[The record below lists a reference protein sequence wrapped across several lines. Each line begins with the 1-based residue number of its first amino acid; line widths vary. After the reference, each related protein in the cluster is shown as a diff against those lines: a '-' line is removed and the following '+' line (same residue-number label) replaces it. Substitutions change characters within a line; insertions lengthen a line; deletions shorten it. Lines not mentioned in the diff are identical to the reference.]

1 VSTDGEV
8 MAAVAGLRAALIGG
22 AGVGEALRLCCYRH
36 PSFMSTL
43 LTESVRERFGPNCDI
58 RDITRFVARVAAGR
72 DPAQLGFPR
81 REAEAVIRAVL
92 GELNFL
98 DEVDPAQFS
107 YIEIGIAVMTQ
118 LFAEWRPDPVE
129 MASLFARAEAVLA
142 EARAMSP
149 VMDEVERD
157 WQASDMPNSPFAFP
171 I

>member
-1 VSTDGEV
+1 
-8 MAAVAGLRAALIGG
+8 MAAIAGLRAALIDG
-22 AGVGEALRLCCYRH
+22 AGVGDALRLCCYRY
-36 PSFMSTL
+36 PSFISTL

-72 DPAQLGFPR
+72 DPGQLGFPR
-81 REAEAVIRAVL
+81 REAEAVMRALL
-92 GELNFL
+92 GELKFL

-107 YIEIGIAVMTQ
+107 YPEIRIAVLTQ

-129 MASLFARAEAVLA
+129 VVALFTRTEAVLA

-149 VMDEVERD
+149 VMDEVDRD
-157 WQASDMPNSPFAFP
+157 WQAGDMPDSPFAFP